1 MKKSELPIS
10 PHLQIY
16 KPQITSILSITHRI
30 TGVCL
35 NFLIIFVSLWLLS
48 LSLGEN
54 IYNYF
59 IEFSNTI
66 FMKLVMSISI
76 FGLSYHAM
84 NGIRHVFWDFGFFLN
99 NSSALISGIIVIL
112 SAFVLS
118 ILLIFKLGIVSWSLV
133 ILVLGYFK
141 NYSL

>member
-84 NGIRHVFWDFGFFLN
+84 NGIRHIFWDFGFFLN
-99 NSSALISGIIVIL
+99 NSSALISGIIVVSLTFIL
-112 SAFVLS
+112 SIS
-118 ILLIFKLGIVSWSLV
+118 LIYKLGVFL
-133 ILVLGYFK
+133 
-141 NYSL
+141 

>member
-54 IYNYF
+54 AYNYF
-59 IEFSNTI
+59 IDFSNTI

-84 NGIRHVFWDFGFFLN
+84 NGIRHIFWDFGFFLN
-99 NSSALISGIIVIL
+99 NSSALISGIIVVL

-118 ILLIFKLGIVSWSLV
+118 ILLIFKLGIIS
-133 ILVLGYFK
+133 
-141 NYSL
+141 

>member
-30 TGVCL
+30 TGMCL

-84 NGIRHVFWDFGFFLN
+84 NGIRHILWDFGFFLN
-99 NSSALISGIIVIL
+99 NLSALISGIIVIL
-112 SAFVLS
+112 SALVLS
-118 ILLIFKLGIVSWSLV
+118 ILLIFKLGIIS
-133 ILVLGYFK
+133 
-141 NYSL
+141 

>member
-30 TGVCL
+30 TGICL

-54 IYNYF
+54 TYNYF
-59 IEFSNTI
+59 IQFASTL
-66 FMKLVMSISI
+66 FMKSVMSISI

-84 NGIRHVFWDFGFFLN
+84 NGIRHIFWDFGFFLN
-99 NSSALISGIIVIL
+99 NSSALISGIIVVL

-118 ILLIFKLGIVSWSLV
+118 ILLIFKLGI
-133 ILVLGYFK
+133 I
-141 NYSL
+141 

>member
-84 NGIRHVFWDFGFFLN
+84 NGIRHIFWDFGFFLN
-99 NSSALISGIIVIL
+99 NSSALISGIVIVSLTFIL
-112 SAFVLS
+112 SV
-118 ILLIFKLGIVSWSLV
+118 LLIYKLGLF
-133 ILVLGYFK
+133 L
-141 NYSL
+141 

>member
-30 TGVCL
+30 TGLCL
-35 NFLIIFVSLWLLS
+35 NFLILFVSLWLLS

-54 IYNYF
+54 VYSYF
-59 IEFSNTI
+59 IMFSNTI
-66 FMKLVMSISI
+66 FMKLIMSVSI

-84 NGIRHVFWDFGFFLN
+84 NGIRHIFWDFGFFLDKL
-99 NSSALISGIIVIL
+99 SSSIFGIIIVFFSVGISISLIL
-112 SAFVLS
+112 KFRL
-118 ILLIFKLGIVSWSLV
+118 F
-133 ILVLGYFK
+133 
-141 NYSL
+141 

>member
-35 NFLIIFVSLWLLS
+35 NFLIIFVSVWLLS

-54 IYNYF
+54 AYNYF

-84 NGIRHVFWDFGFFLN
+84 NGIRHIFWDFGFFLN
-99 NSSALISGIIVIL
+99 NSSALISGIIVVL

-118 ILLIFKLGIVSWSLV
+118 ILLIFKLGIIS
-133 ILVLGYFK
+133 
-141 NYSL
+141 

>member
-84 NGIRHVFWDFGFFLN
+84 NGIRHIFWDFGFFLN
-99 NSSALISGIIVIL
+99 NSSALISGIIVVL

-118 ILLIFKLGIVSWSLV
+118 ILLIFKLGI
-133 ILVLGYFK
+133 I
-141 NYSL
+141 

>member
-54 IYNYF
+54 VYNYF
-59 IEFSNTI
+59 MEFSNTI

-84 NGIRHVFWDFGFFLN
+84 NGIRHIFWDFGFFLN
-99 NSSALISGIIVIL
+99 NSSALISGIIVVL

-118 ILLIFKLGIVSWSLV
+118 ILLIFKLGI
-133 ILVLGYFK
+133 I
-141 NYSL
+141 

>member
-84 NGIRHVFWDFGFFLN
+84 NGIRHIFWDFGFFLS
-99 NSSALISGIIVIL
+99 NSSALITGIIVVSLTFML
-112 SAFVLS
+112 SV
-118 ILLIFKLGIVSWSLV
+118 LLIYKLGLF
-133 ILVLGYFK
+133 L
-141 NYSL
+141 

>member
-30 TGVCL
+30 TGLCL
-35 NFLIIFVSLWLLS
+35 NFLILFVSLWLLS

-54 IYNYF
+54 VYSYF
-59 IEFSNTI
+59 IVFSNTI
-66 FMKLVMSISI
+66 FMKLIMSISI

-84 NGIRHVFWDFGFFLN
+84 NGIRHIFWDFGFFLN
-99 NSSALISGIIVIL
+99 NSSALISGIIVVLLALGL
-112 SAFVLS
+112 ST
-118 ILLIFKLGIVSWSLV
+118 LLIFKLGIIS
-133 ILVLGYFK
+133 
-141 NYSL
+141 

>member
-30 TGVCL
+30 TGICL

-54 IYNYF
+54 AYNYF

-84 NGIRHVFWDFGFFLN
+84 NGIRHILWDFGFFLN
-99 NSSALISGIIVIL
+99 NLSALISGIIVIL
-112 SAFVLS
+112 SALVLS
-118 ILLIFKLGIVSWSLV
+118 ILLIFKLGIIS
-133 ILVLGYFK
+133 
-141 NYSL
+141 

>member
-84 NGIRHVFWDFGFFLN
+84 NGIRHIFWDFGFFLN
-99 NSSALISGIIVIL
+99 RSSTLISGIVVVSL
-112 SAFVLS
+112 TFMLS
-118 ILLIFKLGIVSWSLV
+118 ILLIYKIGLFL
-133 ILVLGYFK
+133 
-141 NYSL
+141 

>member
-59 IEFSNTI
+59 IEFSNTL
-66 FMKLVMSISI
+66 FMKSVMSISI

-84 NGIRHVFWDFGFFLN
+84 NGIRHIFWDFGFFLN
-99 NSSALISGIIVIL
+99 NSSALISGIIVVL

-118 ILLIFKLGIVSWSLV
+118 ILLIFKLGIIS
-133 ILVLGYFK
+133 
-141 NYSL
+141 